1 MLQWV
6 RRPGRI
12 VPVLFSTLLTIG
24 TVALCLPISRTN
36 AEQAPNVLA
45 AAFTAVSASCVT
57 GLSVV
62 DTATHWSTFGQ
73 VVIML
78 LIQVGGFGIMTMAT
92 LLAILVGGRLGLSQR
107 LIAQGETHASSMG
120 NVKAILRTVGVTV
133 LVTELSIA
141 LVLAIRFYVGYG
153 YSVGASLWQG
163 LFHSISAFNNAGFA
177 LYSDNLTGFNQDIWI
192 IGPICAAIVAGG
204 LGFPV
209 FYELY
214 RRWRTPDKWTVHTRV
229 TILGY
234 FSLLVIGCV
243 GFAVSEWNN
252 PNTIGP
258 MSVWGKTINALIGG
272 ITPRTAGFNAIDYGK
287 VNHETLA
294 LDDPLMFIG
303 GGSAG
308 TAGGIKVGT
317 FILLAFVIW
326 NEIRGERDVVVGNR
340 RVPSDTLRQAVT
352 VVLLAIGVVALG
364 TFSLLILTD
373 HSLDLVAFEAISA
386 FGTVGLSTGIT
397 ATLPGAAQLVLM
409 GLMYVGRIGTVTTA
423 TALALNTRHRHYRM
437 PEERPIIG

>member
-36 AEQAPNVLA
+36 ADEAPNVLA

-294 LDDPLMFIG
+294 LDDALMFIG

>member
-214 RRWRTPDKWTVHTRV
+214 RRWRTPDKWTVHARV

>member
-1 MLQWV
+1 VLQWV

-92 LLAILVGGRLGLSQR
+92 LLAILVGGGLGLSQR

-214 RRWRTPDKWTVHTRV
+214 RRWRTPDKWTVHARV

-294 LDDPLMFIG
+294 LDDALMFIG

>member
-36 AEQAPNVLA
+36 ADEAPNVLA

>member
-294 LDDPLMFIG
+294 LDDALMFIG

-364 TFSLLILTD
+364 TFSCSSSPTIP
-373 HSLDLVAFEAISA
+373 
-386 FGTVGLSTGIT
+386 STSS
-397 ATLPGAAQLVLM
+397 PS
-409 GLMYVGRIGTVTTA
+409 R
-423 TALALNTRHRHYRM
+423 RS
-437 PEERPIIG
+437 RPSGPSDCPPASPRPCPARPSSCSWG

>member
-36 AEQAPNVLA
+36 ADEAPNVLA

-214 RRWRTPDKWTVHTRV
+214 RRWRTPDKWTVHARV

>member
-214 RRWRTPDKWTVHTRV
+214 RRWRTPDKWTVHARV

-294 LDDPLMFIG
+294 LDDALMFIG

>member
-36 AEQAPNVLA
+36 ADEAPNVLA

-92 LLAILVGGRLGLSQR
+92 LLAILVGGGLGLSQR

-214 RRWRTPDKWTVHTRV
+214 RRWRTPDKWTVHARV

-294 LDDPLMFIG
+294 LDDALMFIG

>member
-36 AEQAPNVLA
+36 ADEAPNVLA

-120 NVKAILRTVGVTV
+120 NVKAILRTVGITV

-294 LDDPLMFIG
+294 LDDALMFIG

>member
-1 MLQWV
+1 MLKAV
-6 RRPGRI
+6 RHPGRI
-12 VPVLFSTLLTIG
+12 VPVLFSLFLTIG
-24 TVALCLPISRTN
+24 TILLCLPISRT
-36 AEQAPNVLA
+36 ADEPPNVLA

-57 GLSVV
+57 GLAVV
-62 DTATHWSTFGQ
+62 DTATYWSTFGQ
-73 VVIML
+73 FVIML

-92 LLAILVGGRLGLSQR
+92 LLAILAGGRLGLSTK
-107 LIAQGETHASSMG
+107 LVAQSESHASSMG
-120 NVKAILRTVGVTV
+120 NVKAILRTIGTTV
-133 LVTELSIA
+133 VLTEAFVA
-141 LVLAIRFYVGYG
+141 LVLAARFYFGYG
-153 YSVGASLWQG
+153 HSFGSALWQG
-163 LFHSISAFNNAGFA
+163 LFHSVSAFNNAGFA
-177 LYSDNLTGFNQDIWI
+177 LYSDNLMGFNQDIWI

-214 RRWRTPDKWTVHTRV
+214 RRWRVPDKWTVHAKV

-234 FSLLVIGCV
+234 FSLLFAGCV
-243 GFAVSEWNN
+243 GFAAFEWNN
-252 PNTIGP
+252 DGTIGQ
-258 MSVWGKTINALIGG
+258 MSLWGKFVNSLIGG

-287 VNHETLA
+287 ATHETLA
-294 LDDPLMFIG
+294 LDDALMFIG

-326 NEIRGERDVVVGNR
+326 GEIRGEQDVVVGNR
-340 RVPSDTLRQAVT
+340 QIPRELLRQAVT

-364 TFSLLILTD
+364 TMALLVLTD
-373 HSLDLVAFEAISA
+373 HSLDLIAFEAISA

-397 ATLPGAAQLVLM
+397 PTLPGAAQLVLM
-409 GLMYVGRIGTVTTA
+409 GLMYVGRIGTVTAA
-423 TALALNTRHRHYRM
+423 TALALNTKHRHYRL

>member
-1 MLQWV
+1 VLQWV

-36 AEQAPNVLA
+36 ADEAPNVLA

-294 LDDPLMFIG
+294 LDDALMFIG

>member
-1 MLQWV
+1 VLQWV

-36 AEQAPNVLA
+36 ADEAPNVLA

-214 RRWRTPDKWTVHTRV
+214 RRWRTPDKWTVHARV

-294 LDDPLMFIG
+294 LDDALMFIG

>member
-36 AEQAPNVLA
+36 ADEAPNVLA

-120 NVKAILRTVGVTV
+120 NVKAILRTVGITV

-214 RRWRTPDKWTVHTRV
+214 RRWRTPDKWTVHARV

-272 ITPRTAGFNAIDYGK
+272 IPPRTAGFNAIDYGK

>member
-92 LLAILVGGRLGLSQR
+92 LLAILVGERLGLSQR

-294 LDDPLMFIG
+294 LDDALMFIG

>member
-36 AEQAPNVLA
+36 ADEAPNVLA

-214 RRWRTPDKWTVHTRV
+214 RRWRTPDKWTVHARV

-294 LDDPLMFIG
+294 LDDALMFIG

>member
-1 MLQWV
+1 VLQWV

-36 AEQAPNVLA
+36 ADEAPNVLA

-92 LLAILVGGRLGLSQR
+92 LLAILVGGGLGLSQR

-214 RRWRTPDKWTVHTRV
+214 RRWRTPDKWTVHARV

-287 VNHETLA
+287 ATQETLA
-294 LDDPLMFIG
+294 LDDALMFIG

-317 FILLAFVIW
+317 FVLLAFVIW
-326 NEIRGERDVVVGNR
+326 SEIRGEDDVVVGQR
-340 RVPSDTLRQAVT
+340 RIPRDALRQAFT
-352 VVLLAIGVVALG
+352 VVLLAVGVVALATMG
-364 TFSLLILTD
+364 LLVVSD
-373 HSLDLVAFEAISA
+373 FPFDKVVFEAISA

-397 ATLPGAAQLVLM
+397 GSLPGIGQLILM
-409 GLMYVGRIGTVTTA
+409 GLMYVGRVGTVTTA
-423 TALALNTRHRHYRM
+423 TALALSTRHRHYRF

>member
-36 AEQAPNVLA
+36 ADEAPNVLA

-120 NVKAILRTVGVTV
+120 NVKAILRTVGITV

>member
-92 LLAILVGGRLGLSQR
+92 LLAILVGGGLGLSQR

-214 RRWRTPDKWTVHTRV
+214 RRWRTPDKWTVHARV

-294 LDDPLMFIG
+294 LDDALMFIG

>member
-36 AEQAPNVLA
+36 ADEAPNVLA

-92 LLAILVGGRLGLSQR
+92 LLAILVGGGLGLSQR

-214 RRWRTPDKWTVHTRV
+214 RRWRTPDKWTVHARV

-272 ITPRTAGFNAIDYGK
+272 VTPRTAGFNAIDYGK

-294 LDDPLMFIG
+294 LDDALMFIG

>member
-36 AEQAPNVLA
+36 ADEAPNVLA

-92 LLAILVGGRLGLSQR
+92 LLAILVGERLGLSQR

-177 LYSDNLTGFNQDIWI
+177 LYSDGLMGFNQDIWI

-214 RRWRTPDKWTVHTRV
+214 RRWRTPDKWTVHARV

-294 LDDPLMFIG
+294 LDDALMFIG

>member
-36 AEQAPNVLA
+36 ADEAPNVLA

-364 TFSLLILTD
+364 TFSCSSSPTIP
-373 HSLDLVAFEAISA
+373 
-386 FGTVGLSTGIT
+386 STSS
-397 ATLPGAAQLVLM
+397 PS
-409 GLMYVGRIGTVTTA
+409 R
-423 TALALNTRHRHYRM
+423 RS
-437 PEERPIIG
+437 RPSGPSDCPPASPRPCPARPSSCSWG

>member
-294 LDDPLMFIG
+294 LDDALMFIG

>member
-1 MLQWV
+1 VLQWV

-36 AEQAPNVLA
+36 ADEAPNVLA

>member
-36 AEQAPNVLA
+36 ADEAPNVLA

-73 VVIML
+73 VVLML

-214 RRWRTPDKWTVHTRV
+214 RRWRTPDKWTVHARV

-294 LDDPLMFIG
+294 LDDALMFIG

-364 TFSLLILTD
+364 TFSCSSSPTIP
-373 HSLDLVAFEAISA
+373 
-386 FGTVGLSTGIT
+386 STSS
-397 ATLPGAAQLVLM
+397 PSRRSRPS
-409 GLMYVGRIGTVTTA
+409 GRSDCPPA
-423 TALALNTRHRHYRM
+423 S
-437 PEERPIIG
+437 PRPCPARPSSCSWG

>member
-36 AEQAPNVLA
+36 ADEAPNVLA

-177 LYSDNLTGFNQDIWI
+177 LYSDNLTGFNEDIWI

-214 RRWRTPDKWTVHTRV
+214 RRWRTPDKWTVHARV

-294 LDDPLMFIG
+294 LDDALMFIG

>member
-92 LLAILVGGRLGLSQR
+92 LLAILVGERLGLSQR

-214 RRWRTPDKWTVHTRV
+214 RRWRTPDKWTVHARV

-294 LDDPLMFIG
+294 LDDALMFIG

>member
-36 AEQAPNVLA
+36 ADEAPNVLA

-214 RRWRTPDKWTVHTRV
+214 RRWRTPDKWTVHARV

-294 LDDPLMFIG
+294 LDGPLMFIG